1 MNDLFVR
8 KNDACCNDNH
18 DEEYSKDICIADRMI
33 SAYSNYIVLIS
44 FCLDYFSIV
53 VTCGTRTIR
62 WFTASST
69 AIVALQCCNQNQSE
83 DEYPVSIYHYKCI
96 Q

>member
-1 MNDLFVR
+1 MDDLFLR

-33 SAYSNYIVLIS
+33 SAYSNDTVLIS

-62 WFTASST
+62 WFTASRA
-69 AIVALQCCNQNQSE
+69 AIVALQCCYKNQSE
-83 DEYPVSIYHYKCI
+83 DDYAAGLYHYKCI